1 MSPRPE
7 YLRLRRLVEESLHR
21 FSNLAINTLTEE
33 IEKDLLI
40 ALSQVFRQVK
50 QLINDVD
57 SDEELL
63 ADPVLDG
70 ECLIDAAADLDNRH
84 CLANTTGDLMFLLG
98 VNSCYAQHL
107 VGNTL
112 VAISEFLL
120 ALDGDWDDFMQLLCL
135 CLELAIHNILKSSS
149 MSAFESRY
157 FDFSPSTRSSLKLKL
172 KSANWSVVAAISR
185 VIRNIQK
192 CLKQDFDDKCMKAYF
207 DFVSSLLINFPWD
220 LLREIY
226 TGDLEGSEDL
236 REMTN
241 IFGHSVQLLCSL
253 VTQSSSL
260 EVGSVVPP
268 VIWRIINLVPKL
280 TSWCQVELQSPY
292 HVRISHY
299 FRHKVLMLMVK
310 LSSSIRIGKTVSITW
325 MHLLHEYFEDLLLQ
339 PISGGKLNQDGFL
352 EGSPFCTSIFD
363 PEKYNIPSCHLQRL
377 AILLFL
383 KCSLNLV
390 STEGSPG
397 EQQCKH
403 ENLKHGCP
411 PSNLKLDSECC
422 SDNIGLMELH
432 KWLQSHVPDDI
443 LLNDEL
449 YFERCVRF
457 TLSFVQLFMHEDDIL
472 FEMLLQ
478 LLHAPFIQERQIIKD
493 EPLAEVKNHLA
504 ADFFNPIHLFHLFLA
519 EINYDHQVLLD
530 YLISKDTGSS
540 CAEYLLRSLRIICN
554 SWSLFIEFP
563 GVRDDFGQVRVKR
576 RKLLADSREEHKEGH
591 AHSNK
596 SCIDFTTPFVAA
608 RDCLASLTTSIDS
621 LNKKSLF
628 PYNPRVLLQR

>member
-21 FSNLAINTLTEE
+21 FSNLASNTLTEE

-70 ECLIDAAADLDNRH
+70 GCLIDAAADSDNRH

-149 MSAFESRY
+149 MSAFESRH

-172 KSANWSVVAAISR
+172 KSANWSVVSAISR

-207 DFVSSLLINFPWD
+207 DSVSSLLINFPWD

-226 TGDLEGSEDL
+226 TGDLKGSEDL

-241 IFGHSVQLLCSL
+241 FFGHSVQLLCSL

-260 EVGSVVPP
+260 EVGLVFSP

-411 PSNLKLDSECC
+411 PDLNLEYECC
-422 SDNIGLMELH
+422 SDKIGLTELH

-493 EPLAEVKNHLA
+493 KPLAEVKNHLA
-504 ADFFNPIHLFHLFLA
+504 ADLFNPIHFFHLFLA

-540 CAEYLLRSLRIICN
+540 CAEYLLRSLRIICS

-596 SCIDFTTPFVAA
+596 SCIDFTPPFVAA